1 MEDNRALLLRETHVS
16 DDGSTGDP
24 VLYTIRKAV
33 QKLAEETDVKALLKS
48 FLEIAIEHAGADKG
62 YLIMEKTGKLF
73 IEAAKESTMH
83 TTTVLTPLPLEK
95 SVNLS
100 QAMVQD
106 VVRTLEPVVL
116 NNMEQAGNFA
126 GDPYFAQARA
136 KSTVCLPLVFRGM
149 SVGVL
154 YLENSLLTGVFTP
167 DRLEVLQILAIQ
179 MACIRKL
186 HACLEEDTIGAKD
199 EKPPLLIERITEHI
213 TERELEVLSLI
224 AAGMTNREIAQK
236 LKLTMSTVKTHI
248 LNIYGK
254 LRVNRRVQAVSRAKE
269 LRLLK
274 IK

>member
-1 MEDNRALLLRETHVS
+1 MEDNRAIPFRETHVI
-16 DDGSTGDP
+16 DGSTGTP
-24 VLYTIRKAV
+24 GLYTIRKAV
-33 QKLAEETDVKALLKS
+33 QKLAEETDGKALLKT

-62 YLIMEKTGKLF
+62 YLIMERTGKLF
-73 IEAAKESTMH
+73 IEVAKESAMH
-83 TTTVLTPLPLEK
+83 TTMVLTPLPLEK
-95 SVNLS
+95 SANLS

-106 VVRTLEPVVL
+106 VVRTMEPVVL
-116 NNMEQAGNFA
+116 NDAEQADNFT
-126 GDPYFAQARA
+126 GDPYLAPACA
-136 KSTVCLPLVFRGM
+136 KSTVCLPLLFRGM
-149 SVGVL
+149 LVGVL

-167 DRLEVLQILAIQ
+167 DRLEVLKILAIH

-186 HACLEEDTIGAKD
+186 HAYLEEDTVGAKD
-199 EKPPLLIERITEHI
+199 EKPSPLIERITERI

-224 AAGMTNREIAQK
+224 AAGMTNQEIAQK